1 MLLQIIANRMENSY
15 NTRNPAVKRLMREA
29 EELRRSN
36 ELFLAYP
43 VQDNLFDWH
52 FSIRGPDDTEF
63 QGGIYHG
70 RIILP
75 QDYPMKPPSVVFL
88 TPNGRFETS
97 TKICLSITDHHPEYW
112 QPCWSLRTVLLA
124 IVGFMPTPGEGAIGS
139 LDFSKDER
147 RELAKKSLE
156 FYCSTCDLVMKD
168 ALPPVT
174 VASVDEANEAK
185 KYAQLFAF
193 KASSEVMNSVAN
205 EGTSD
210 TTNVGE
216 ENNSRNQQAE
226 VTDNSE
232 QIESN
237 DENNERDRAA
247 LLAQQRAQSIDAFRQ
262 RRRLMMNA
270 SAVGSGVSDGS
281 TVPVEDVD
289 WKRIIDWLLPV
300 LVVIFLAMPSTGLHL
315 VTAELLMLVALRLP
329 YEKQEKNQSVDF
341 WQRAADPSSQ

>member
-1 MLLQIIANRMENSY
+1 MQPSSFSVYNVNEQLIMSIIANRMENSY

-36 ELFLAYP
+36 EFFLAYP

-75 QDYPMKPPSVVFL
+75 QDYPMKPPSVMFL

-147 RELAKKSLE
+147 H
-156 FYCSTCDLVMKD
+156 

-174 VASVDEANEAK
+174 VTSVDVANEAK

-193 KASSEVMNSVAN
+193 KASSEVMDSVAN
-205 EGTSD
+205 DDRTSN
-210 TTNVGE
+210 TANAEE
-216 ENNSRNQQAE
+216 ENNPPNQRTE
-226 VTDNSE
+226 VATDNNE

-247 LLAQQRAQSIDAFRQ
+247 VLARQRAQSLDAFRQ
-262 RRRLMMNA
+262 RRRLMMNTGV
-270 SAVGSGVSDGS
+270 VGSGLTDGS
-281 TVPVEDVD
+281 TGTVEDVD

-300 LVVIFLAMPSTGLHL
+300 LMAIFLAM
-315 VTAELLMLVALRLP
+315 
-329 YEKQEKNQSVDF
+329 QSMG
-341 WQRAADPSSQ
+341 SEI

>member
-1 MLLQIIANRMENSY
+1 MENSY

-300 LVVIFLAMPSTGLHL
+300 LVVIFLAMVCRRLY
-315 VTAELLMLVALRLP
+315 LMNEWRF
-329 YEKQEKNQSVDF
+329 YYS
-341 WQRAADPSSQ
+341 